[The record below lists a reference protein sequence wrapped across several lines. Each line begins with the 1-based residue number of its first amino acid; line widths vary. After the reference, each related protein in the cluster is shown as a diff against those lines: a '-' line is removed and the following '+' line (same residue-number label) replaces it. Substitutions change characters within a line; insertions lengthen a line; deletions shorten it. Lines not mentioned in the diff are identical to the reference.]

1 MSVPE
6 MLPVVVIWATNQ
18 RPSSSGNALDALF
31 KTYHD
36 PPTMVPTSNDVPPVV
51 KYSVMV
57 VSKLASCTT
66 DGSAAPSTAAAGPS
80 RPMVA

>member
-1 MSVPE
+1 
-6 MLPVVVIWATNQ
+6 MLPFVVIWATNQ
-18 RPSSSGNALDALF
+18 RPSSSGRALMRCSNVPRSA
-31 KTYHD
+31 HD
-36 PPTMVPTSNDVPPVV
+36 GAHLQRRAAGGEVLR
-51 KYSVMV
+51 MV